1 MPIFTSA
8 NAAPLYV
15 AHTPVA
21 TSAALIHRN
30 ADFIPLLYAPMFEW
44 IRMSQRP
51 TRWSA
56 NGECSGGI
64 PQAASALKALNL
76 WGKTPGAAREKTPD
90 LQCSATQEGA
100 LKKMSFE
107 RKK

>member
-1 MPIFTSA
+1 
-8 NAAPLYV
+8 
-15 AHTPVA
+15 
-21 TSAALIHRN
+21 
-30 ADFIPLLYAPMFEW
+30 
-44 IRMSQRP
+44 
-51 TRWSA
+51 
-56 NGECSGGI
+56 
-64 PQAASALKALNL
+64 LKALNL